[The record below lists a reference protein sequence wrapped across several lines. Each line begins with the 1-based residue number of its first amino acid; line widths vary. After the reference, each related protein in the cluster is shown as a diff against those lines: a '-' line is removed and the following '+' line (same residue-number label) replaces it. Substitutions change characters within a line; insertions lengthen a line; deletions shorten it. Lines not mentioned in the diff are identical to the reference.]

1 MAMDSRE
8 VYECICREVGIDPGS
23 SANGHCPSHRDD
35 QGSLSVKY
43 DPKSG
48 RVLIHCFAGCDTR
61 DVVRELGFE
70 MSALFPVE
78 RRPRPAKGSKRPRE
92 KANVTVERLA
102 AAKRIPL
109 EFLLKL
115 GLRNVED
122 DYWGRYVR
130 IPYYGPDGQ
139 ELPVTRRRLGFK
151 GRETNWGKGDKLA
164 LYGLQFLGRIRELG
178 WVVLVEGESDCW
190 TLWYHRFP
198 ALGVPGARN
207 LQTLRAEYFEGLRQ
221 VYVFRE
227 PDKGGA
233 AFAADAPQW
242 LRALGYEGEIGEIWI
257 EGQKDPNELHKA
269 VNDEEFKSIFQSV
282 LDKKKAVNVEVTR
295 EAAPPPAGRALTDL
309 GNAERLVERCGKDL
323 RHCREWNK
331 WLCWDGVRWVIDREG
346 RVERMAAET
355 ARGIYAEALA
365 CRDYDLRKKVVEH
378 AVRSESERAINA
390 MVSLAR
396 SQPGVPILPEK
407 LDADPWLMAVQNGTV
422 DLRTGEL
429 RESRREDHITKQ
441 AAVRYEQGVECPEFE
456 KFLRKILLDNENLHR
471 FIQRAI
477 GYSMTG
483 RITERCIFILHGV
496 GRNGKS
502 TLLEV
507 IQAMLGDYSLRT
519 PTETLMVKYRGSDIP
534 NDIARLKGARFVSAS
549 ESEEGQRL
557 AEAKIKDLTGGD
569 TVSARFM
576 RGEFFDFK
584 PEFKLWL
591 GTNHKPVIR
600 GTDNAIWD
608 RIRLVPFEYRV
619 PEDEVDPLLPE
630 RLRGEADGIFQW
642 ALRGC
647 LEWQKHGLINP
658 EEIKYAM
665 CTYRSEMD
673 VLAAFLD
680 DCCDIEPYLE
690 ITSKDLYAEYRKWCE
705 TNAEK
710 MISQKKFGMRLME
723 RGIEQKRTK
732 HARYWAGIGLRVEDD
747 AFGVVTHG
755 DKESRLIPIRA
766 REEINPKTPSP
777 CVTQGKA
784 SPQSETLIPDLSQYD

>member
-1 MAMDSRE
+1 MDSRE

-23 SANGHCPSHRDD
+23 SANGHCPAHRDD
-35 QGSLSVKY
+35 TGSLSVKY
-43 DPKSG
+43 DAKSG
-48 RVLIHCFAGCDTR
+48 RVLIHCFAGCQTKDI
-61 DVVRELGFE
+61 VKELGFE
-70 MSALFPVE
+70 MSQLFPE
-78 RRPRPAKGSKRPRE
+78 DKTRRPTRAKKQPRE
-92 KANVTVERLA
+92 KADITVERLA
-102 AAKRIPL
+102 AAKKIPV

-115 GLRNVED
+115 GLRTVED
-122 DYWGRYVR
+122 EYWGRFVE
-130 IPYYGPDGQ
+130 IPYCGTTGAR
-139 ELPVTRRRLGFK
+139 LPVTRRRLGLR
-151 GRETNWGKGDKLA
+151 GNQSNWGKGDKPA
-164 LYGLQFLGRIRELG
+164 LYGLQYLGRIRELG

-190 TLWYHRFP
+190 TLWLHKFP

-207 LQTLRAEYFEGLRQ
+207 LGALRAEYFEELRQ

-233 AFAADAPQW
+233 AFAAEVPRR
-242 LRALGYEGEIGEIWI
+242 LRELGYEGEIAEIWI
-257 EGQKDPNELHKA
+257 EGHKDPNELHKS
-269 VNDEEFKSIFQSV
+269 VNDEEFKRIFQSV

-309 GNAERLVERCGKDL
+309 GNAERLVERFGKDV

-331 WLCWDGVRWVIDREG
+331 WLVWDGVRWVIDREG

-396 SQPGVPILPEK
+396 SQPGVPILPER
-407 LDADPWLMAVQNGTV
+407 LDADPWLMAVANGTV

-429 RESRREDHITKQ
+429 RESKREDHITKQ
-441 AAVRYEQGVECPEFE
+441 AAVKYEAGAECPEFE
-456 KFLRKILLDNENLHR
+456 KFLRKILLDNENLR
-471 FIQRAI
+471 GFIQRAI
-477 GYSMTG
+477 GYSLTG

-619 PEDEVDPLLPE
+619 PEDEINPLLPE
-630 RLRGEADGIFQW
+630 RLRGEMDGIFQW

-647 LEWQKHGLINP
+647 LEWQAHGLINP
-658 EEIKYAM
+658 DEVKAAM
-665 CTYRSEMD
+665 GEYRTEMD
-673 VLAAFLD
+673 VLASFLED
-680 DCCDIEPYLE
+680 SCEMEPYLE
-690 ITSKDLYAEYRKWCE
+690 ISSKDLYAEYRKWCE
-705 TNAEK
+705 LNAEK
-710 MISQKKFGMRLME
+710 MLSQKKFGMRLME
-723 RGIEQKRTK
+723 RGIESKRSMK
-732 HARYWAGIGLRVEDD
+732 MRYWAGIGLRDEHDTLMSHD
-747 AFGVVTHG
+747 ASDASSQV
-755 DKESRLIPIRA
+755 IPYARA
-766 REEINPKTPSP
+766 REKTPKPASYASSQSDASS
-777 CVTQGKA
+777 QG
-784 SPQSETLIPDLSQYD
+784 TVIPNLSAYD